1 MSKSNIIKPGH
12 TGRGILIENDGYI
25 RPEDNKDFISEISK
39 LDKGEK
45 VIAEPLTVTVVLQKY
60 GVKNRNGRIY
70 PKNVLYR
77 EAKLYQEL
85 IDANLA
91 LGELNHPD
99 ATELDGDRISHR
111 ITKIWW
117 DKKTLMGEMEIIMS
131 PGFINDGIIS
141 CVGDKVANYI
151 RKGIMIGVS
160 SRGIGTLK
168 QINGENIVQDDFELI
183 CWDIVV
189 TPSTPGSWM
198 FLDAEDATPFVE
210 SSQRDIDDDFLD
222 IFLKG

>member
-1 MSKSNIIKPGH
+1 MKVIKPGH
-12 TGRGILIENDGYI
+12 IGTGILIERDGHI
-25 RPEDNKDFISEISK
+25 NPRDNKKFINEINK
-39 LDKGEK
+39 LEDGG
-45 VIAEPLTVTVVLQKY
+45 IAIVEPLVVTVVLQKY
-60 GVKNRNGRIY
+60 GVKNLNGRIY
-70 PKNVLYR
+70 TKEILER
-77 EAKLYQEL
+77 EARNYQEL
-85 IDANLA
+85 IDQNIA

-99 ATELDGDRISHR
+99 TPELDGDRLSHK

-117 DKKTLMGEMEIIMS
+117 DRKTLMGEMEIIMS
-131 PGFINDGIIS
+131 PGFVKSGIIS

-198 FLDAEDATPFVE
+198 FTNKEAATPFIE
-210 SSQRDIDDDFLD
+210 SEVKEIKDDTFLDDFL
-222 IFLKG
+222 I

>member
-1 MSKSNIIKPGH
+1 MSKSNIIKPGT
-12 TGRGILIENDGYI
+12 TGKGILIENDGYI
-25 RPEDNKDFISEISK
+25 RPEDNRDFISEVSK
-39 LDKGEK
+39 LDKGEAI
-45 VIAEPLTVTVVLQKY
+45 IAEPLKVIVVLQKF
-60 GVKNRNGRIY
+60 GVRNRNGRIY
-70 PKNVLYR
+70 PESVLKR
-77 EAKLYQEL
+77 EARNYQEL

-99 ATELDGDRISHR
+99 ATELDGDRISHK

-117 DKKTLMGEMEIIMS
+117 EKKTLMGEMEIIMS
-131 PGFINDGIIS
+131 PGFVNEGIIS

-168 QINGENIVQDDFELI
+168 QMNGENIVQEDFELI

-198 FLDAEDATPFVE
+198 FMDTKDAAPFVE
-210 SSQRDIDDDFLD
+210 SENKDVDGDFLD
-222 IFLKG
+222 TFLKG